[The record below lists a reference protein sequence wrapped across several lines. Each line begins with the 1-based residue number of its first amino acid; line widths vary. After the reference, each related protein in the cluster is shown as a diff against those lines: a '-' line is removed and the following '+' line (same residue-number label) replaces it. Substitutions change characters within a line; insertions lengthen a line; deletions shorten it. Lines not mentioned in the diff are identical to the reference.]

1 MIDRF
6 KKVFIICST
15 DFYDFLEE
23 HKDEILEK
31 HKNKKIEMPYL
42 FGTLDEEYEKMIEAA
57 DIALSDKGI
66 NSIRKSM
73 ELAEDTLLEIINDM
87 DSIMKEDAKK
97 RMKRASTCI
106 YIGADYHPTKM
117 IEDLSV
123 AATVETTMEL
133 LEARHKNIHIEAID
147 PTEFVRAK
155 QKKL

>member
-42 FGTLDEEYEKMIEAA
+42 FGTLDEEYERMVEAA
-57 DIALSDKGI
+57 EIALSDKGI
-66 NSIRKSM
+66 NSMQKCM
-73 ELAEDTLLEIINDM
+73 ELAEDTLLED
-87 DSIMKEDAKK
+87 KFEDAKK

-117 IEDLSV
+117 MEDLSV

-133 LEARHKNIHIEAID
+133 LEARHRKIHIEAID